1 MILPAL
7 ECSPHKMR
15 FMTKKIMKIVPVIKP
30 EVRIVFA
37 EKKKIQLTRSTR
49 IQILHFHASPPK
61 VL

>member
-37 EKKKIQLTRSTR
+37 EKDTVN
-49 IQILHFHASPPK
+49 K
-61 VL
+61 VH